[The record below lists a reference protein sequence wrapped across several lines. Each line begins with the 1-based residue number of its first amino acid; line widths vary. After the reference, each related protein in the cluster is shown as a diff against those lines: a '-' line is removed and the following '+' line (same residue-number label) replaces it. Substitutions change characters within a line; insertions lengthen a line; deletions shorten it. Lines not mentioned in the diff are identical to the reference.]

1 VSSGVSLPTLA
12 TQIWAAAVDPELTE
26 KGLIRPGLGDTG
38 DRLFNT
44 VRD

>member
-1 VSSGVSLPTLA
+1 VSIGVSLPTTVA
-12 TQIWAAAVDPELTE
+12 QIWAAAVDPELTE